1 MGSDQLVLKT
11 KEWFMRT
18 GPGTKHAE
26 MLRTAEMMVDL
37 AERQGVFHAFD
48 IWVST
53 NRTSP
58 EDIRQF
64 TEILQSTRGAIR

>member
-1 MGSDQLVLKT
+1 MKFGH
-11 KEWFMRT
+11 
-18 GPGTKHAE
+18 GTKGAE

-37 AERQGVFHAFD
+37 AERQGVFFAFD

-64 TEILQSTRGAIR
+64 AEILQKTRGAVK